1 LPLILGLTSALCWG
15 SSDFLGGIQSRR
27 ITSVA
32 VVLWSQLIGGIAI
45 FAVLL
50 LTRQDFG
57 LSAFGWGVGAGV
69 FTGSA
74 LVLFYRGL
82 ATGAMAM
89 VAPISAC
96 GVIVPVVA
104 AFAFG
109 DAPTALETLGIAFAI
124 LGVVVVSLPGKAAA
138 QFTASHRQVLL
149 LAIGAAIGFGLF
161 YLFVDRGSAAAGS
174 PLWVIGGAR
183 AGSFTTVL
191 LIVLATRTNAP
202 IPGRR
207 ILPVIV
213 LIGLL
218 DTTAN
223 ALFAYA
229 TTHGN
234 LGVVSVFASLYPVV
248 TVLLAVALTSEV
260 LTRRRSAGAILA
272 LAGVVLLSA
281 G

>member
-15 SSDFLGGIQSRR
+15 SSDFLGGLQSRR

-109 DAPTALETLGIAFAI
+109 DTPTALETLGIAFAI
-124 LGVVVVSLPGKAAA
+124 LGVVVVSLPGKAAER
-138 QFTASHRQVLL
+138 FTASHRQVLL
-149 LAIGAAIGFGLF
+149 LAIGAASGCGLF
-161 YLFVDRGSAAAGS
+161 Y
-174 PLWVIGGAR
+174 
-183 AGSFTTVL
+183 
-191 LIVLATRTNAP
+191 
-202 IPGRR
+202 
-207 ILPVIV
+207 
-213 LIGLL
+213 
-218 DTTAN
+218 
-223 ALFAYA
+223 
-229 TTHGN
+229 

>member
-1 LPLILGLTSALCWG
+1 
-15 SSDFLGGIQSRR
+15 
-27 ITSVA
+27 
-32 VVLWSQLIGGIAI
+32 
-45 FAVLL
+45 
-50 LTRQDFG
+50 
-57 LSAFGWGVGAGV
+57 
-69 FTGSA
+69 
-74 LVLFYRGL
+74 VLFYRGL

-161 YLFVDRGSAAAGS
+161 YLFVDRGSAVAGS